1 MGNIAATAS
10 DISNFY
16 GALYSGK
23 IVKNETLTAMLNF
36 SKLTMGT
43 DPPPGTPYG
52 LGLFE
57 EDITMQFDPSVT
69 TCGSLAYCEC
79 EGGTMEE
86 AEYVTS
92 AAARLTADIRRGS
105 RGNHAR
111 PKGCYFRA
119 TGWGHGGLDWGSGFP
134 SSGFVSGL
142 NVGYALGGNTGEGA
156 PLGMN
161 VSKSIP
167 ENKQGFGLIRC
178 FLVQAMVQSVLG
190 ADYPGFVC
198 S

>member
-69 TCGSLAYCEC
+69 TCGSLAFCEC
-79 EGGTMEE
+79 VGGTMEG
-86 AEYVTS
+86 A
-92 AAARLTADIRRGS
+92 LTADIRRGS

-119 TGWGHGGLDWGSGFP
+119 L
-134 SSGFVSGL
+134 
-142 NVGYALGGNTGEGA
+142 A
-156 PLGMN
+156 
-161 VSKSIP
+161 K
-167 ENKQGFGLIRC
+167 
-178 FLVQAMVQSVLG
+178 VLRLE
-190 ADYPGFVC
+190 
-198 S
+198 